1 MQKEV
6 GPVAAA
12 IHSNSSNRMRRK
24 SPNSAQIGN
33 SPRTGGRNTVAVY
46 TKRQQLH
53 EHEVSMDR
61 PDETV
66 SRGFLGAGVSR
77 VLVPISS
84 VEAASKVSKSR
95 ALYF

>member
-33 SPRTGGRNTVAVY
+33 SPRTGGSVAVY

-84 VEAASKVSKSR
+84 VEAASKVPKSR